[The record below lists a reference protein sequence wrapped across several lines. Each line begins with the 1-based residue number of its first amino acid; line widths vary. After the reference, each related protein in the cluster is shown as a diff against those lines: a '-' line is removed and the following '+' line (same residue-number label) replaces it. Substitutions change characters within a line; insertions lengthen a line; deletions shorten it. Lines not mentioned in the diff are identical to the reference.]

1 MTRFHYRGAV
11 QALTLTNASG
21 AIVFDGVLVTDR
33 TVRLP
38 DHRRVRRMV
47 EAGLLTLLPDAEP
60 ATVEPPAAPEA
71 PALPPPPKT
80 AKRTRS
86 RGRAAAT
93 EE

>member
-11 QALTLTNASG
+11 QALTLTGTTG

-38 DHRRVRRMV
+38 AEHRRVRRMV
-47 EAGLLTLLPDAEP
+47 EAGLLTPL
-60 ATVEPPAAPEA
+60 PEA
-71 PALPPPPKT
+71 VEASAAAETAPTPTP

-86 RGRAAAT
+86 RGRAAVP

>member
-11 QALTLTNASG
+11 QALTLTSASG
-21 AIVFDGVLVTDR
+21 AVVFDGVLVTDR

-47 EAGLLTLLPDAEP
+47 EAGLLMPL
-60 ATVEPPAAPEA
+60 AA
-71 PALPPPPKT
+71 PPPPKPV
-80 AKRTRS
+80 KRTRS

>member
-11 QALTLTNASG
+11 QALTLTGPTG
-21 AIVFDGVLVTDR
+21 AVVFDGVLVTDR

-47 EAGLLTLLPDAEP
+47 EVGLLMPLPDAEP
-60 ATVEPPAAPEA
+60 ASTPAVALEA
-71 PALPPPPKT
+71 PAAPPPPKPV
-80 AKRTRS
+80 KRTRS